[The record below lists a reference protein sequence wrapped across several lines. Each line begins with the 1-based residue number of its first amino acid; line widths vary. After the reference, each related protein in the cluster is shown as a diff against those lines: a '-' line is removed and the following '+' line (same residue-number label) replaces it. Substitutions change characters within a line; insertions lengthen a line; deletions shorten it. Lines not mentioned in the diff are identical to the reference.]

1 MRNRNQQCGSN
12 PHTVPH
18 LFSYRID
25 KAGGR
30 MQVDDPVG
38 GELRPID

>member
-1 MRNRNQQCGSN
+1 MRR
-12 PHTVPH
+12 PAHRPH
-18 LFSYRID
+18 LFGYRID

-30 MQVDDPVG
+30 MQVDGTVS